1 MARGCARLA
10 GMGDKATL
18 HRYLAL
24 RRDDLLAKLDG
35 LDDLAVRRPMTPTGT
50 NLLGLVKHVAY
61 VQLGYF
67 GEVFGRPSGR
77 PYPWDAEGAQEG
89 VDLWAAPDESR
100 EDRKSTRLNSSHA
113 NISYAVFCL
122 KKKNKSEPSPLG
134 RSLPLIP
141 EEGGRVRPPLLAPNV
156 R

>member
-77 PYPWDAEGAQEG
+77 TYPWDDGEEDADMWATAE
-89 VDLWAAPDESR
+89 ESR
-100 EDRKSTRLNSSHA
+100 EEILDLFRFR
-113 NISYAVFCL
+113 
-122 KKKNKSEPSPLG
+122 SEERRVGKECRSRWSPYH
-134 RSLPLIP
+134 
-141 EEGGRVRPPLLAPNV
+141 
-156 R
+156 